1 MMLWLAPTIGAIVI
15 FASVILCSCSPT
27 YVLRNRFD
35 AYYSLPQVDSILS
48 NEGLPKDLT
57 KWNSSFMVDE
67 DKNIIKQYMY
77 IPKQDTAIY
86 VITDCDSIYR
96 FKKRVK
102 IKLDK

>member
-1 MMLWLAPTIGAIVI
+1 MLWLAPTIGAIVI

-27 YVLRNRFD
+27 YVLRNRYD
-35 AYYSLPQVDSILS
+35 SYYTPEQVDSLCDVD
-48 NEGLPKDLT
+48 GLPKDLT